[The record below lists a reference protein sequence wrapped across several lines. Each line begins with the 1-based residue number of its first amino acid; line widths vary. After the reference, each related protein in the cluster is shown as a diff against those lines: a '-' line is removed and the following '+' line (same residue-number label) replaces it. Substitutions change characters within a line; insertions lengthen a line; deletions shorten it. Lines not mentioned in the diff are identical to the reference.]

1 MARNFQCELGGRY
14 DHLAG
19 RVGWVCR
26 FGLCKPLG
34 LSIAT
39 ALGQA
44 RRVCLTRHGGPGDMR
59 YGTQVPRR
67 MHPRA

>member
-14 DHLAG
+14 DHLVG
-19 RVGWVCR
+19 RVCWVCR

-39 ALGQA
+39 TLGQA
-44 RRVCLTRHGGPGDMR
+44 RWRGVVDTDAA
-59 YGTQVPRR
+59 
-67 MHPRA
+67 RAR

>member
-1 MARNFQCELGGRY
+1 MAHNFQCELGGRY

-19 RVGWVCR
+19 RVCWVCR

-44 RRVCLTRHGGPGDMR
+44 RREVSMR
-59 YGTQVPRR
+59 PTQ
-67 MHPRA
+67 RAR